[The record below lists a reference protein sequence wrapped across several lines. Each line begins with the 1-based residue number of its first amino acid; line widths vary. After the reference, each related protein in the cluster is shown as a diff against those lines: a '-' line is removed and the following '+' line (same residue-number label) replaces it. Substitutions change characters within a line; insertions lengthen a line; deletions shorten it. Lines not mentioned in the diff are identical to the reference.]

1 MGKQISDWRAGFGKK
16 TFRYGMTFRIW
27 KKKIVSLSYFLFVGS
42 CFKERNRFGA
52 DFFQKNFSFC
62 RKRVPEGQFPS
73 PRMTF
78 PFKGRPIDF
87 VFFFPAST
95 EKASRLP
102 AGESSNDLCLSV
114 TKTFRYESGKIV
126 LLYYFLTMLWIISN
140 SALPFTA
147 SRWRTWDQD
156 FFIDVHASKKPE
168 ETELIPAL
176 GQGRGK
182 PPKDISSIAL
192 PRAALGI
199 TKEKKTAQAPVT
211 GSDHVHE
218 NTAVRIPR
226 CYKTI

>member
-87 VFFFPAST
+87 VFFFSGINGKKLLAFPQENRATISAFLLRNFPLRIW
-95 EKASRLP
+95 KDRSLILFLDDALDYLQFPDRCKQVQSM
-102 AGESSNDLCLSV
+102 CLGSQNYLFFAD
-114 TKTFRYESGKIV
+114 TNSFWQFSMEQKTMHRVAVPQSDPPPI
-126 LLYYFLTMLWIISN
+126 LRIHSI
-140 SALPFTA
+140 SALQDGSIVFTD
-147 SRWRTWDQD
+147 R
-156 FFIDVHASKKPE
+156 
-168 ETELIPAL
+168 L
-176 GQGRGK
+176 GG
-182 PPKDISSIAL
+182 
-192 PRAALGI
+192 
-199 TKEKKTAQAPVT
+199 
-211 GSDHVHE
+211 
-218 NTAVRIPR
+218 
-226 CYKTI
+226 

>member
-1 MGKQISDWRAGFGKK
+1 MEMDWSKNGQ
-16 TFRYGMTFRIW
+16 TNFRLARGLWQKNFPLRNDLPNLE
-27 KKKIVSLSYFLFVGS
+27 KKIVSLSYFLFVGS

-114 TKTFRYESGKIV
+114 TKLSVTNLERSFSY
-126 LLYYFLTMLWIISN
+126 IISWRCSGLSPIPPCRLP
-140 SALPFTA
+140 SAWTVAIENEPCTTQLFAEKQTVKQRIIIA
-147 SRWRTWDQD
+147 RLLS
-156 FFIDVHASKKPE
+156 E
-168 ETELIPAL
+168 E
-176 GQGRGK
+176 R
-182 PPKDISSIAL
+182 
-192 PRAALGI
+192 
-199 TKEKKTAQAPVT
+199 
-211 GSDHVHE
+211 
-218 NTAVRIPR
+218 
-226 CYKTI
+226 